1 MRMRVRR
8 VGVLALALA
17 SSGIQVAPDIPGVID
32 IGHRKQL
39 FIDDYGVE
47 SMEPRVYRLMN
58 QPQKYHN
65 NPIRPATNHA
75 PSRLSRFRV
84 TLAEY
89 QQSKA

>member
-39 FIDDYGVE
+39 FIDD
-47 SMEPRVYRLMN
+47 
-58 QPQKYHN
+58 
-65 NPIRPATNHA
+65 
-75 PSRLSRFRV
+75 
-84 TLAEY
+84 
-89 QQSKA
+89 